1 MLHLIKSVKTNWRD
15 LLQKNYY
22 ENRSQYKELEN
33 VLIRD
38 KQNFQN
44 LQDIYPPDESIFKT
58 FDFFDIENLK
68 VVILGQDPYHGP
80 NQAMGMCFSVPD
92 NIKIP
97 PSLVNI
103 YKEIK
108 NSYPKYNIPKTGDL
122 THWNQQGILLLNTS
136 LTVRQ
141 SCPNCYSKYW
151 RDITNNMIKQI
162 SNETEDIV
170 FLLWGNHAISKKKF
184 IDSNKHYILESKH
197 PSPLSANRGGWFG
210 CQHFLKTNEIL
221 KSLNKNEINW

>member
-1 MLHLIKSVKTNWRD
+1 MLNLIKSIKTNWRD
-15 LLQKNYY
+15 LLEKNYNN
-22 ENRSQYKELEN
+22 NRSHYKDLEN
-33 VLIRD
+33 ALIRD
-38 KQNFQN
+38 KDIFQDI
-44 LQDIYPPDESIFKT
+44 QDIYPPEEHIFKT
-58 FDFFDIENLK
+58 FNFFNIEDLK
-68 VVILGQDPYHGP
+68 IIILGQDPYHGP

-108 NSYPKYNIPKTGDL
+108 NSYPDYTIPKTGNL
-122 THWNQQGILLLNTS
+122 THWNEQGILLLNTS

-141 SCPNCYSKYW
+141 SCPNSYCKYW
-151 RDITNNMIKQI
+151 RYITDDIIKQI
-162 SNETEDIV
+162 SNQTEDVI
-170 FLLWGNHAISKKKF
+170 FLLWGNHAISKSKF
-184 IDSNKHYILESKH
+184 IDENKHHILKSKH

-221 KSLNKNEINW
+221 KSLNKKQISW

>member
-1 MLHLIKSVKTNWRD
+1 MLSLIKSIKTNFRI
-15 LLQKNYY
+15 LIEQNYNN
-22 ENRSQYKELEN
+22 NRSEYIKLEN
-33 VLIRD
+33 ILIRD
-38 KQNFQN
+38 KEIFEG
-44 LQDIYPPDESIFKT
+44 LQDIYPQDELIFKT
-58 FDFFDIENLK
+58 FDFFNIEDLK

-108 NSYPKYNIPKTGDL
+108 NSYPEYIIPKSGNL
-122 THWNQQGILLLNTS
+122 THWNNQGILLLNTS

-141 SCPNCYSKYW
+141 SSPNSYSKYW
-151 RDITNNMIKQI
+151 RNITNDIINQI
-162 SNETEDIV
+162 SNKTENII

-184 IDSNKHYILESKH
+184 IDCDKHYVLESKH

-210 CQHFLKTNEIL
+210 CHHFLKTNEIL
-221 KSLNKNEINW
+221 RKLNKDEIKW

>member
-1 MLHLIKSVKTNWRD
+1 MLSLIKTIKTNFRI
-15 LLQKNYY
+15 LIEQNYNN
-22 ENRSQYKELEN
+22 NRSEYIKLEN
-33 VLIRD
+33 ILIRD
-38 KQNFQN
+38 KEIFEG
-44 LQDIYPPDESIFKT
+44 LQDIYPQDELIFKT
-58 FDFFDIENLK
+58 FDFFNIEDLK

-108 NSYPKYNIPKTGDL
+108 NSYPEYIIPKSGNL
-122 THWNQQGILLLNTS
+122 THWNNQGILLLNTS

-141 SCPNCYSKYW
+141 SSPNSYSKYW
-151 RDITNNMIKQI
+151 RNITNDIINQI
-162 SNETEDIV
+162 SNKTENII

-184 IDSNKHYILESKH
+184 IDCDKHYVLESKH

-210 CQHFLKTNEIL
+210 CHHFLKTNEIL
-221 KSLNKNEINW
+221 RKLNKDEIKW